1 MLYSF
6 EHNIKELPKTI
17 PLFPLNRVLLLPKAK
32 LPLNLFENRY
42 LHMFDHALA
51 NNKIIGMIQ
60 PKGKI
65 LSDSDIKNPNL
76 YEIGC
81 AGRITAFSETN
92 DNRYELILKG
102 VCRFRMKKEKKIIN
116 GFRSADVSWDEFKE
130 DYETLSL
137 VNPKKRKDFE
147 ALMKIFLK
155 KISITADWEMVETTN
170 DEDLVNMIS
179 MCCPFDVSEKQALL
193 EAKTLSERLE
203 ILTSLMQMGINENKM
218 ASSGTP
224 S

>member
-65 LSDSDIKNPNL
+65 LRDSDIKNPNL

-137 VNPKKRKDFE
+137 ANPKKRKDFE

-155 KISITADWEMVETTN
+155 KISISADWEMVETTN

-193 EAKTLSERLE
+193 EAKTLSKRLE

>member
-6 EHNIKELPKTI
+6 EHNINELPKTI
-17 PLFPLNRVLLLPKAK
+17 PLFPLNKVLLLPKAK

-42 LHMFDHALA
+42 LHMLDHALA
-51 NNKIIGMIQ
+51 NDKIIGMIQ
-60 PKGKI
+60 PREKVRQN
-65 LSDSDIKNPNL
+65 SDIKNPNL
-76 YEIGC
+76 YDVGC

-102 VCRFRMKKEKKIIN
+102 VCRFRIKKEKKVIN
-116 GFRSADVSWDEFKE
+116 GFRSADVSWDEFEK

-137 VNPKKRKDFE
+137 ASAKKRKDFE
-147 ALMKIFLK
+147 VLMKIFLK
-155 KISITADWEMVETTN
+155 KISINADWEMVETTT

-179 MCCPFDVSEKQALL
+179 MCCPFDVNEKQALL
-193 EAKTLSERLE
+193 EAKTLSDRLE

>member
-6 EHNIKELPKTI
+6 EHNIKKLPKSI

-51 NNKIIGMIQ
+51 NNRIIGMIQ
-60 PKGKI
+60 PKGRV
-65 LSDSDIKNPNL
+65 LSDSDTKNPNL

-116 GFRSADVSWDEFKE
+116 GFRSAEVSWDEFKE

-155 KISITADWEMVETTN
+155 KISISADWEMVETTN

>member
-6 EHNIKELPKTI
+6 ENSIDELPKSI
-17 PLFPLNRVLLLPKAK
+17 ALFPLNKVLLLPRGK

-42 LHMFDHALA
+42 LHMLDYALE
-51 NNKIIGMIQ
+51 NKKIIGMIQ
-60 PKGKI
+60 PKEKI
-65 LSDSDIKNPNL
+65 SKNSDIKNPSL
-76 YEIGC
+76 YNVGC

-102 VCRFRMKKEKKIIN
+102 VCRFNVVREKKISN
-116 GFRSADVSWDEFKE
+116 GFRTAEVEWEAFKQDQTVINLKNQE
-130 DYETLSL
+130 
-137 VNPKKRKDFE
+137 KRKNFE
-147 ALMKIFLK
+147 ILLKSFLN
-155 KISITADWEMVETTN
+155 KISISADWEMVETTN

-193 EAKTLSERLE
+193 EAKTIDDRLGVL
-203 ILTSLMQMGINENKM
+203 ISLMQMGLNENKM
-218 ASSGTP
+218 ASSGNP